1 MCYQLSDYRCESI
14 LLLKILLFYI
24 AYFTLSSADWTSH
37 PNLFGVEFR
46 MRFHITCRL
55 KSSVSD
61 WSSGLTGLQN
71 RTKFIIIPSQVHPHR
86 HPPVL
91 VNSSLHSTY
100 FIIFL
105 FLPILLSN
113 SFNFFFQFKLFLIL
127 FPQ

>member
-71 RTKFIIIPSQVHPHR
+71 EQIYHHSVSSPPSQASACSCE
-86 HPPVL
+86 L
-91 VNSSLHSTY
+91 ESSFHDFIFFFFAHSLEQ
-100 FIIFL
+100 FI
-105 FLPILLSN
+105 
-113 SFNFFFQFKLFLIL
+113 NFFFQFKHF
-127 FPQ
+127 